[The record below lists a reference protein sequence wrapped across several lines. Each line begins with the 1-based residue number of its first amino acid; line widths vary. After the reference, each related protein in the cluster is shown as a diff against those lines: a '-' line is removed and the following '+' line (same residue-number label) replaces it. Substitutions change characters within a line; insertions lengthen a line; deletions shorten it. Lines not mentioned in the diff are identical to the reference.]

1 MLNMSTHRL
10 YIYIYIALY
19 DIDYYKYE
27 IDTYSKIMCIYIYIC
42 ICVEPTHAD
51 TYRLL
56 CIISYIMQLKCSN
69 YAFINIYIYIPCMY
83 I

>member
-10 YIYIYIALY
+10 YIYIALY

-42 ICVEPTHAD
+42 ICVEPTHTD

-56 CIISYIMQLKCSN
+56 CIISYIMQLKMFELCI
-69 YAFINIYIYIPCMY
+69 YKYIYIYHACIS
-83 I
+83 